1 MENRY
6 LYRGKRIDNGEW
18 VEGLPSYNKNGQ
30 IGEIKVFDDTDIT
43 FHIVDPSTICRCTGS
58 KDKNDKLIY
67 ENDIL
72 SDGDTKSLV
81 RWDSEKASF
90 VIDDYGIKGMLM
102 EYGFDESMGE
112 YGVVDTNGFDDFF
125 SGVDKIFEII
135 GNKCDNNNLLEGN
148 MKENEAIEILKD
160 FDKQVTAKADGAY
173 QTDIGKMACDTAI
186 KALEEVQQYRKNGI
200 TVENAVENMCN
211 LICAES
217 LIAEYR
223 AIGTVDECRAAVD
236 KQTAKKPYL
245 EQAEMDECWECPT
258 CDSFIGYEVDCR
270 DEHYRENNCP
280 NCGQKLDW
288 SDVE

>member
-1 MENRY
+1 MKTMENRY

-18 VEGLPSYNKNGQ
+18 EIGSLIALPDGKF
-30 IGEIKVFDDTDIT
+30 EIASKCANPPDSDPMWRKCVIT
-43 FHIVDPSTICRCTGS
+43 HEIDASTICQCTGL

-81 RWDSEKASF
+81 RWGSEKASF

-200 TVENAVENMCN
+200 NVENAVENMCN

-223 AIGTVDECRAAVD
+223 AIGTPEECRAAME
-236 KQTAKKPYL
+236 K
-245 EQAEMDECWECPT
+245 
-258 CDSFIGYEVDCR
+258 FFHR
-270 DEHYRENNCP
+270 
-280 NCGQKLDW
+280 
-288 SDVE
+288 